1 MVFASNSLKMSVLF
15 DKSLWKKYYFIVL
28 FVSNSRADLIVKETE
43 MEQWYNLN
51 LVVPIWNKEE
61 KWQIIYFHTSS
72 LEPQKDETFLRHRKE
87 VWK

>member
-1 MVFASNSLKMSVLF
+1 MSVLF

-28 FVSNSRADLIVKETE
+28 FVSNSRAVSIVFIYLIVKETE